1 MKVYPAFIAISSAL
15 LFSTSA
21 FATMEDRMPH
31 IGHPDQGMLPPP
43 PHKIR
48 GHFPPMRSPN
58 MPPNQA
64 INHEALI
71 QKYYQAANS
80 GNSRAQVMLGLA
92 YLDGVGVPK
101 SSQIAK
107 EWFKQA
113 CENGYQ
119 KGCNF
124 YRYVDEKQW

>member
-1 MKVYPAFIAISSAL
+1 MKVYPTFIAISSAL
-15 LFSTSA
+15 LFSATASSA
-21 FATMEDRMPH
+21 MEDRMPRAN
-31 IGHPDQGMLPPP
+31 HPEQGMPPS
-43 PHKIR
+43 PHKIFE
-48 GHFPPMRSPN
+48 HFPPMHSSNMLPN
-58 MPPNQA
+58 HMV
-64 INHEALI
+64 NHEALI

-101 SSQIAK
+101 NSQIAK

-124 YRYVDEKQW
+124 YRYIDEKQW